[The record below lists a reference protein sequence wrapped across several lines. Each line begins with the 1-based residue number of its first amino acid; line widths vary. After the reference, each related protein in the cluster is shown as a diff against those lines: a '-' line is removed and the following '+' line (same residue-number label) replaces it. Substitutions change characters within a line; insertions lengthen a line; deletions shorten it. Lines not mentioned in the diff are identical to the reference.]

1 MVCSACGTNNEKGF
15 KFCVK
20 CGNNLE
26 NPSEPNYEQVD
37 MGKYHSEEEFSE
49 GNGGFTMNEGTFV
62 IRDTAPVPE
71 KKLYTADELNR
82 SEEDFDFSIYDDV
95 PPADVKNAAPTQP
108 APDVRPVPPNM
119 QQPAMYG
126 QPQII
131 GYNQNGQP
139 VYGQPVMQPQI
150 IGYDQNGQ
158 PLYGQPAMYQQPQI
172 IGYDQNGQ
180 PVYGQPVMQPQI
192 IGYNQNGQPLYGQP
206 APVPPVNGSPM
217 QNTSPQ
223 TATAPAQKSP
233 EKQTFWDFFNDGEK
247 KESPK
252 KAETDFFGRLK
263 DTVIDPSDPF
273 ADIDN
278 RRKKRLSEEKK
289 AAGVMSDLPIVD
301 GAMLEKNDAATM
313 NSIFMRKIND
323 NTSNDLTIGSGI
335 RQNSSMSETKEVDAS
350 ALPENLNVKSRVS
363 MRFTDT
369 VNAEDIE
376 KASVEHREALM
387 AQANQTAAAEGA
399 RTDDA
404 PQTAKNSNNKGI
416 PTLPEL

>member
-20 CGNNLE
+20 CGNNLD
-26 NPSEPNYEQVD
+26 NSSEPNYEQVD
-37 MGKYHSEEEFSE
+37 MGNYHSEEEFSG

-62 IRDTAPVPE
+62 IRDVAPVPE

-95 PPADVKNAAPTQP
+95 PTADEKNAAPTQP
-108 APDVRPVPPNM
+108 VSDVQTIPTNM
-119 QQPAMYG
+119 QQPVMHG

-139 VYGQPVMQPQI
+139 VYGQPAMHGQPRI

-158 PLYGQPAMYQQPQI
+158 PLYGQPAMYGQPQI

-180 PVYGQPVMQPQI
+180 PVYGQPAM
-192 IGYNQNGQPLYGQP
+192 YGQP
-206 APVPPVNGSPM
+206 VPAPPANSAPL
-217 QNTSPQ
+217 QNTPS
-223 TATAPAQKSP
+223 PAQKSP
-233 EKQTFWDFFNDGEK
+233 EKKTFWDFFNDGEK
-247 KESPK
+247 KDSPK
-252 KAETDFFGRLK
+252 KAEPDFFSRIR

-301 GAMLEKNDAATM
+301 GSMLEKNDASTM

-335 RQNSSMSETKEVDAS
+335 RQNSSMSETKEVDSS
-350 ALPENLNVKSRVS
+350 ALPENLNVRSRVS
-363 MRFTDT
+363 MGFTDI
-369 VNAEDIE
+369 VNPEDIE
-376 KASVEHREALM
+376 KASVEHREAIM
-387 AQANQTAAAEGA
+387 AQANQTVSAENA
-399 RTDDA
+399 KTSNA
-404 PQTAKNSNNKGI
+404 PQTEKNSKNKGI
-416 PTLPEL
+416 PILPEL